1 MNVSFVQKLKFDV
14 ILFAFSILVSFVGG
28 LVGPLK
34 TYISYG
40 SPKEHHWLNEYNK
53 GFISVAYRLWSE

>member
-34 TYISYG
+34 TDILVMVLQKNSTDWMNTI
-40 SPKEHHWLNEYNK
+40 KDLL
-53 GFISVAYRLWSE
+53 V